1 MEKVIWLCKTSFV
14 YSKLSKYIY
23 YMYSDNSEVVVPNSD
38 PQNDSVL
45 LYDEGSGGLRPL
57 EEGT

>member
-1 MEKVIWLCKTSFV
+1 MIVSYIHT
-14 YSKLSKYIY
+14 YSYSNLPYIFIC
-23 YMYSDNSEVVVPNSD
+23 SDNSEVVVPNSD

-45 LYDEGSGGLRPL
+45 LYDEDSGGLRPL